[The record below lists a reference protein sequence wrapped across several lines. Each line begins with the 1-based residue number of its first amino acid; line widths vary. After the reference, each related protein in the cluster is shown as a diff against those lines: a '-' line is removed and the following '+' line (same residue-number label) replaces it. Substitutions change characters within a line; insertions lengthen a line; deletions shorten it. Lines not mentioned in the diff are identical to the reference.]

1 MPTNS
6 EKHMQ
11 DFLQTHKWP
20 FQMFWLCLMWDL
32 QQTLSSV
39 ITPRNWI
46 LFTLCSQP
54 LKTKG
59 TWSNSLVY
67 LKLHLFLLCRCFMNA
82 FSLAHTWRK
91 SNTGGCFTV
100 IIFICTLLCISVCW
114 SWHPECTQFTAA
126 PAGARSS
133 NPPGGRDVTGLKVP
147 CARVSPELLSAAGG
161 EHEDRLLWTMAVF
174 IACGWW
180 FHRTSKKVGRFLNMQ
195 RRGQARFSMLGFVQ
209 ALQTACMFYFPIL
222 SNQSNISGFLQ
233 AQ

>member
-67 LKLHLFLLCRCFMNA
+67 LKLHLFFLCRCFMNA

-100 IIFICTLLCISVCW
+100 LIFICTLLCISVCW
-114 SWHPECTQFTAA
+114 SWQPECTQFTAA
-126 PAGARSS
+126 PAGGAEQQPSRWPWRHPGLRCRALESLRSFS
-133 NPPGGRDVTGLKVP
+133 V
-147 CARVSPELLSAAGG
+147 LL
-161 EHEDRLLWTMAVF
+161 EENTK
-174 IACGWW
+174 IACCELWP
-180 FHRTSKKVGRFLNMQ
+180 
-195 RRGQARFSMLGFVQ
+195 
-209 ALQTACMFYFPIL
+209 CL
-222 SNQSNISGFLQ
+222 SLVDDDFTEHLKR
-233 AQ
+233 